1 MMLPGS
7 AVDRTGGEA
16 GKTAG
21 MAAEEEKRKQ
31 GKNAKKR

>member
-1 MMLPGS
+1 MLPGS
-7 AVDRTGGEA
+7 AVERTGGEA

-21 MAAEEEKRKQ
+21 KAVEEDKRKQ